1 MAQIM
6 LSARHKTYDSAKRCY
21 EDAGALLQ
29 MAKIQRYLTY
39 LLLLVRTLIEICRD
53 DLLVKYSSEW
63 HPNHVVNPG
72 AMLALNNN
80 QPARPDIVYYASEL
94 IAGLISKN
102 ILLQR
107 DCKNVLK
114 VSSAI
119 LKLEDNDDIDKKIDE
134 ALETLQRAGFGNI
147 GNEILRLITR
157 KLSIPPDA
165 DNTDTSGEN
174 EESPEANQAVLLLSM
189 LPVLLLKRRESKVH
203 SMSIAELEAISI
215 PLQSWS
221 SYVEFKSKLPVKV
234 STSLQNRF
242 EASITPSFAQSK
254 TV

>member
-1 MAQIM
+1 
-6 LSARHKTYDSAKRCY
+6 
-21 EDAGALLQ
+21 
-29 MAKIQRYLTY
+29 
-39 LLLLVRTLIEICRD
+39 
-53 DLLVKYSSEW
+53 
-63 HPNHVVNPG
+63 
-72 AMLALNNN
+72 MLALNNN

-94 IAGLISKN
+94 IARLISKN

-157 KLSIPPDA
+157 KLSTPPDA

-174 EESPEANQAVLLLSM
+174 EESPEANQGSAAAAVDAADPASKKKRVEGTFDVDRSFGSNLDTAAKLELIRRIQEQIAGKGVHTFTGS
-189 LPVLLLKRRESKVH
+189 LRNFYYSIFCPIKNCLKDHCGDDGEFIRKWGTKFAHTSFKTICCSGVGEKCNVIRR
-203 SMSIAELEAISI
+203 
-215 PLQSWS
+215 Q
-221 SYVEFKSKLPVKV
+221 
-234 STSLQNRF
+234 
-242 EASITPSFAQSK
+242 
-254 TV
+254 

>member
-1 MAQIM
+1 
-6 LSARHKTYDSAKRCY
+6 
-21 EDAGALLQ
+21 

-63 HPNHVVNPG
+63 HPIHVVNPG

-94 IAGLISKN
+94 IARLISKN

-157 KLSIPPDA
+157 KLSTPPDA
-165 DNTDTSGEN
+165 VTLILVARMKSR
-174 EESPEANQAVLLLSM
+174 QKLIRAVLLLLSM
-189 LPVLLLKRRESKVH
+189 LPILLLKRRESKVY
-203 SMSIAELEAISI
+203 SMSIADWK
-215 PLQSWS
+215 QSR
-221 SYVEFKSKLPVKV
+221 YRCKAGAH
-234 STSLQNRF
+234 TSNSR
-242 EASITPSFAQSK
+242 ADCR
-254 TV
+254 

>member
-1 MAQIM
+1 MLAVWGRGSVAQIM
-6 LSARHKTYDSAKRCY
+6 LSARHKTYDSAKRYY

-39 LLLLVRTLIEICRD
+39 LLLLVKTLIEICRD

-63 HPNHVVNPG
+63 HPIHVVNPG

-94 IAGLISKN
+94 IARLISKN

-134 ALETLQRAGFGNI
+134 ALETLQRAGFGND
-147 GNEILRLITR
+147 
-157 KLSIPPDA
+157 PP
-165 DNTDTSGEN
+165 
-174 EESPEANQAVLLLSM
+174 PYY
-189 LPVLLLKRRESKVH
+189 SKIVH
-203 SMSIAELEAISI
+203 TARS
-215 PLQSWS
+215 
-221 SYVEFKSKLPVKV
+221 
-234 STSLQNRF
+234 
-242 EASITPSFAQSK
+242 
-254 TV
+254 

>member
-6 LSARHKTYDSAKRCY
+6 LSARHKTYDSAKRYY

-63 HPNHVVNPG
+63 HPIDVVNPG

-80 QPARPDIVYYASEL
+80 QPARPHIVYYASEL
-94 IAGLISKN
+94 ISRLISKN

-157 KLSIPPDA
+157 KLSTPPNA
-165 DNTDTSGEN
+165 DNTDTSR
-174 EESPEANQAVLLLSM
+174 QKLIRAVLLLLSM
-189 LPVLLLKRRESKVH
+189 LPILLLKRRESKVH
-203 SMSIAELEAISI
+203 SMSIAALEAISI

-221 SYVEFKSKLPVKV
+221 SYVEFKSRLPVKV
-234 STSLQNRF
+234 STRLQDRF
-242 EASITPSFAQSK
+242 ETSITPSFAQSK